1 MARIDPKPANG
12 YTMIART
19 FEGLEDFLAAELEK
33 LGAQTIVKQKRA
45 VQFSGDDAVL
55 YRVNYASRF
64 ATRVLKPIF
73 QFKAANGKEL
83 YEQARELDWGKVF
96 NLHHT
101 FAIDTLVFHAEAFQN
116 TMYAS
121 LKLKDAIADHF
132 RDKYGARPNV
142 EKDRADIRFHLNIH
156 GEKCVVSLDSSG
168 ESLHKRGYRR
178 QDYPGSLNEV
188 VAAALIEISGWN
200 GEMHFVDP
208 MCGSGTLLIEAAMK
222 MLGIPAGYFRK
233 DYSFYNWKD
242 FKPALWAE
250 VRNEFVFQQMRPLI
264 KIKGGDLSDLAL
276 ERAAENIREAGLQR
290 YISLD
295 DAGIDEFRP
304 PRGKG
309 ILIINPPYG
318 ERFQEDE
325 LKEVFQEIAREL
337 PSRFKHYTA
346 WIISPDESAPE
357 AIGLIPAEKF
367 KIFNGVT
374 ECRLLKFDCDQLS

>member
-1 MARIDPKPANG
+1 MARIEPKPG
-12 YTMIART
+12 SGFTMIAKT
-19 FEGLEDFLAAELEK
+19 FEGLEDFLAEELK
-33 LGAQTIVKQKRA
+33 NLGAEAIVKQKRA
-45 VQFSGDDAVL
+45 VQFTGDDAVL

-73 QFKAANGKEL
+73 QFKASNGKEL
-83 YEQARELDWGKVF
+83 YEQARELEWGKVF

-200 GEMHFVDP
+200 ADTHFVDP

-233 DYSFYNWKD
+233 DYSFHNWKD
-242 FKPALWAE
+242 FNAGLWSE
-250 VRNEFVFQQMRPLI
+250 IRNEFVFSQMRPVV
-264 KIKGGDLSDLAL
+264 KIKGGDLSDHAL

-304 PRGKG
+304 PRGRG
-309 ILIINPPYG
+309 VLIINPPYG
-318 ERFQEDE
+318 ERFQEAE
-325 LKEVFQEIAREL
+325 LREIFQEIGQELRE
-337 PSRFKHYTA
+337 RFKQYTS
-346 WIISPDESAPE
+346 WVITPDESVLE
-357 AIGLIPAEKF
+357 SIGLTPVEKF
-367 KIFNGVT
+367 RIFNGVMD
-374 ECRLLKFDCDQLS
+374 CILLKFEPDSLS